1 MSRILVTGADGFIG
15 SHVVEDLLS
24 NGYDVLALAQ
34 YNSFGTRG
42 WLEDIPAHPNL
53 KCVVGDVRD
62 LDFCKKITKNI
73 NAVIHLA
80 ALIGIPYSYVSPRSY
95 IETNVYGTFNIC
107 QSALDNELTSVVVL
121 STSEVYGSAL
131 AVPINEKHPLQ
142 PQSPYSAS
150 KIGSDAVAQS
160 FFNSFN
166 LPVAIARPFN
176 TFGPRQSRRAF
187 IPNVITQILKGVEQI
202 KVGDIS
208 TSRDLTF
215 VRETAKFLR
224 LMSEKG
230 PKDGSAVNIGT
241 SNELTMNEVIRVIQ
255 EILRTNI
262 PIAEEKTRMRPLNSE
277 VRRLVCDNTKLRN
290 IFGETPR
297 EMVVPGLEATICWI
311 RENLNRSGYL
321 STDYE
326 I

>member
-297 EMVVPGLEATICWI
+297 EMVVPGLEATIC
-311 RENLNRSGYL
+311 
-321 STDYE
+321 
-326 I
+326 